1 MYKVL
6 KRDGTL
12 VEFDKNKI
20 INAINRAF
28 IEVDGTLYETDTAAD
43 IADEIEKKASYFND
57 PSIGIMVEEI

>member
-12 VEFDKNKI
+12 VDFDKNKI

-28 IEVDGTLYETDTAAD
+28 IEVDGTLYETDTATD
-43 IADEIEKKASYFND
+43 IADEIEKKVSYFND